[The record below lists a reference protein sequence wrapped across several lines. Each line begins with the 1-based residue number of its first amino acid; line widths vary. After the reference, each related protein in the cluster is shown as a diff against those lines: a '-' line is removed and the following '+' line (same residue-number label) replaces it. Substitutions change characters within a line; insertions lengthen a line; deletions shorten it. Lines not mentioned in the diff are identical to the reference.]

1 MATREVL
8 VLNETTPQIEAAQT
22 GDTYLFPRAQIND
35 GTIYVKDAAAA
46 AADAA
51 GYGQIWVDNATPDK
65 LRFTDDAGTDFYIAT
80 MTDLATHIAGGS
92 SVEVTATVG
101 GGTTGLIPA
110 TAQYVSVVC
119 DTATKQIS
127 LPAAVDGKVLRILPG
142 GAQNCE
148 LISAVAGDKVNNVI
162 VGATNEA
169 LLVKTTL
176 YTLVYDATTSNWRM
190 TGVDALGAV
199 EAPVVPDSL

>member
-1 MATREVL
+1 MANREVI
-8 VLNETTPQIEAAQT
+8 VLNETTPQLEAAQT

-35 GTIYVKDAAAA
+35 GTIYIKEGAAA
-46 AADAA
+46 AADTAA
-51 GYGQIWVDNATPDK
+51 YGQFWVKTATPN
-65 LRFTDDAGTDFYIAT
+65 LAYFTDDAGTDFQIAT

-110 TAQYVSVVC
+110 TAQFVSVVC

-142 GAQNCE
+142 GAQ
-148 LISAVAGDKVNNVI
+148 
-162 VGATNEA
+162 
-169 LLVKTTL
+169 
-176 YTLVYDATTSNWRM
+176 
-190 TGVDALGAV
+190 
-199 EAPVVPDSL
+199 